1 MAETD
6 YGADLALAAH
16 GIQLGD
22 AQSLENMYRLVTPGL
37 RAFLALR
44 VPRDLIDDYSHDI
57 FLALVRFIETGNV
70 RNPQCLPGIIR
81 TIALRFVSEYK
92 RTVSKSPTPVESVIF
107 ERFVPDRRA
116 DLESSYQRQQQMELA
131 MSTLAMLRDR
141 EREILRRFYLEEQP
155 QDQICRE
162 MGLTETQFRLLK
174 SRAKSRF
181 GELGRRRLQHAFSR
195 VA

>member
-1 MAETD
+1 MAETS

-22 AQSLENMYRLVTPGL
+22 AQALEDMYRLVTPGL

-81 TIALRFVSEYK
+81 TIALRFVSEHK

-116 DLESSYQRQQQMELA
+116 DLESNYHRQQQMELA

-181 GELGRRRLQHAFSR
+181 GELGRRRLRHSLSR